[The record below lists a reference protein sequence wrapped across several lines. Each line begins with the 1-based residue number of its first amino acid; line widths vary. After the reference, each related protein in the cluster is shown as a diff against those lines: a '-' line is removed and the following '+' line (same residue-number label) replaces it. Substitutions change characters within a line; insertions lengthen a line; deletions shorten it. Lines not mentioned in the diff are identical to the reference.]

1 MRWFLIELRFLLC
14 NLVKLDQ
21 TNNNIKE
28 VAFCDKIKE
37 HISGKK
43 QRFDVEHWFFCSY
56 TLVSYDKNYSK
67 YLEAFGIPSA
77 IISMFILGASET
89 INVTRTD
96 ESIQFLTQM
105 GGIEHMWEYC
115 TYLHS

>member
-1 MRWFLIELRFLLC
+1 ML
-14 NLVKLDQ
+14 
-21 TNNNIKE
+21 NI
-28 VAFCDKIKE
+28 
-37 HISGKK
+37 G
-43 QRFDVEHWFFCSY
+43 FFCSY

-115 TYLHS
+115 PPTYLHS